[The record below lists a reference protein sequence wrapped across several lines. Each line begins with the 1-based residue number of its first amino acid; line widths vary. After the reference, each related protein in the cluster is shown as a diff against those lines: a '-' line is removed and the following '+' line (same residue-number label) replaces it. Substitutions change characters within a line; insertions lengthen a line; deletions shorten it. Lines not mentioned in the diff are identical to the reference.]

1 MAFGTGTHPT
11 TKMSLYALEQVLRGG
26 ETLLDVGTG
35 SGVLSVAATYLG
47 AAEIFAYDID
57 EVAVRVALENIELNP
72 GHEKIHVSA
81 NNLLEGID
89 KKADVI
95 VANILADILV
105 LMTDDAFRLVKEEG
119 YLIMSGIIADK
130 ADMVIASAE
139 NAGFFLETRMIQ
151 GEWNCLIFKK
161 TENRE
166 GVIGG

>member
-1 MAFGTGTHPT
+1 
-11 TKMSLYALEQVLRGG
+11 MSLYALEQVLRGG